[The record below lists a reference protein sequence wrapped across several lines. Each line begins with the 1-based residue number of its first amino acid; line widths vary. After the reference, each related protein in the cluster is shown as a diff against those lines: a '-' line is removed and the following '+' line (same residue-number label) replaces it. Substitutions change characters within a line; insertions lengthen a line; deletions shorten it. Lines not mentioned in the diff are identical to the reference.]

1 MILPVTKSK
10 YLIKRYQLKINKLP
24 FYLSVFTACLIF
36 ALKSV
41 SAPIDS
47 LEAKLLTTSG
57 IEKIDLLISLSNS
70 YLNQH
75 PQRSLELA
83 NEALELSLTLQD
95 HKREATSLYCIADAN
110 RVKGDNIKALDFHF
124 QALKLFDQSDDKEGI
139 AKSANSIGRI
149 YRFLG
154 NYPLALD
161 YHHKALYIYYN
172 LENEQGISSSLINVG
187 VVYRNLG
194 KPDLALENYMKALN
208 KSRENN
214 DLKNLT
220 SALISI
226 GNVYWYDNENNKALT
241 FYEEALSIVQQDDF
255 EGEHPGGILN
265 NIGNVQRQ
273 LGNFSEALNYYN
285 QSLNVS
291 REIGDKN
298 LIAITLKNI
307 GISYKET
314 GKLSQAI
321 QFLNE
326 GKELAQQI
334 HLLRIQR
341 ETLDQLSQTY
351 TLLADYKKALEYYI
365 EYSKLNDSLF
375 DEETSNKISVLQLQ
389 HELKEKEQQD
399 TIVEKDVELKST
411 KEKNLRNFIIFI
423 SLLAISLIVI
433 LWNRYKLKIKKNN
446 ELRLLNADLE
456 RRVEE
461 RTKRFREENEH
472 RRIAQEQAELAN
484 ETKNRFLATISHEV
498 RTPINA
504 IIGFCDLTIDSE
516 SDEDH
521 KLNLK
526 RVKDSS
532 EHLLALIKDI
542 LDYSQIEC
550 GKMELKNESF
560 NIHKIIESVVN
571 AYYLDA
577 SSKEINLSYELG
589 GNIPKFM
596 FGDPDAIRQVL
607 YNLIGNAIKFTD
619 KGDVEVA
626 VIMEEPLLEKDQVKL
641 HFSIKDSGIGISK
654 LKQKLIFMDFTQI
667 DTTESR
673 KYGGVG
679 LGLTICKY
687 FVEQM
692 GGKISVKSEKGQGSE
707 FEFTLVF
714 KVDKNKSVKK
724 EIKNEAPK
732 QLHLLVAEDNML
744 NSQVVSAFL
753 KRLGH
758 TSKIA
763 GNGKIALELL
773 AKEDFDAVLMD
784 IEMPEM
790 DGIEAT
796 EAIRNGDENVRNPK
810 IPVIALT
817 AHALKDYEEKSY
829 KAGMDSYLTKPIDID
844 KLSEVLQSI

>member
-1 MILPVTKSK
+1 VC
-10 YLIKRYQLKINKLP
+10 
-24 FYLSVFTACLIF
+24 V
-36 ALKSV
+36 ALKVIST
-41 SAPIDS
+41 PIDS
-47 LEAKLLTTSG
+47 LDAQLANTSG

-70 YLNQH
+70 YLNQQ

-83 NEALELSLTLQD
+83 NEALEMSITLEDQ
-95 HKREATSLYCIADAN
+95 KREATSLFHIADAN
-110 RVKGDNIKALDFHF
+110 RLIGENIKALDYHF
-124 QALKLFDQSDDKEGI
+124 QALKLYEQTHDKEGI
-139 AKSANSIGRI
+139 AKSSNSIGRI

-154 NYPLALD
+154 NYALALD
-161 YHHKALYIYYN
+161 YHLNALN
-172 LENEQGISSSLINVG
+172 LYENIENEEGICSSLINVG

-194 KPDLALENYMKALN
+194 KEDLALENYMHALD
-208 KSRENN
+208 KSRETN

-226 GNVYWYDNENNKALT
+226 GNVYWYNDENNKALT
-241 FYEEALSIVQQDDF
+241 FYEEALSIIQREDF
-255 EGEHPGGILN
+255 EGEHSGGVLN
-265 NIGNVQRQ
+265 NIGNVHRKS
-273 LGNFSEALNYYN
+273 GNYNEALNYYN
-285 QSLNVS
+285 QSLDVS

-307 GISYKET
+307 GITNKES
-314 GKLSQAI
+314 GKLSAAI
-321 QFLNE
+321 QYLNE
-326 GKELAQQI
+326 SKDLAQEI
-334 HLLRIQR
+334 HLLRVQR

-351 TLLADYKKALEYYI
+351 TLLSDYKKALEYYI
-365 EYSKLNDSLF
+365 EYARLNDSLF
-375 DEETSNKISVLQLQ
+375 NEETSNKISILQLQ
-389 HELKEKEQQD
+389 HELREKEQEN
-399 TIVEKDVELKST
+399 TIKEKDVVIKST
-411 KEKNLRNFIIFI
+411 KENNLRNFIIFI
-423 SLLAISLIVI
+423 TLLAISLIAI
-433 LWNRYKLKIKKNN
+433 LWNRYRLKIRKNN
-446 ELRLLNADLE
+446 ELRVLNTDLE

-461 RTKRFREENEH
+461 RTKRLREENEH

-504 IIGFCDLTIDSE
+504 IVGFCDLTIKSDN
-516 SDEDH
+516 DEDH

-542 LDYSQIEC
+542 LDYSQIES
-550 GKMELKNESF
+550 GTMELKEVSF
-560 NIHKIIESVVN
+560 DIQQIIESVVN

-577 SSKEINLSYELG
+577 SSKEINLTMNLEK
-589 GNIPKFM
+589 NIPKFVE
-596 FGDPDAIRQVL
+596 GDPDAIRQVL
-607 YNLIGNAIKFTD
+607 YNMIGNAIKFTD
-619 KGDVEVA
+619 KGDVQVTVNA
-626 VIMEEPLLEKDQVKL
+626 EEQLSDSDQVKL

-654 LKQKLIFMDFTQI
+654 LKQKLIFMDFTQV

-673 KYGGVG
+673 RYGGVG

-692 GGKISVKSEKGQGSE
+692 GGKISVKSEKDKGSE
-707 FEFTLVF
+707 FEFTLGF
-714 KVDKNKSVKK
+714 KVDKDFSAKK
-724 EIKNEAPK
+724 QARQELPKK
-732 QLHLLVAEDNML
+732 QLHILVAEDNML

-758 TSKIA
+758 TCKIA
-763 GNGKIALELL
+763 GNGKIALEKL
-773 AKEDFDAVLMD
+773 AEEDFDAVLMD

-796 EAIRNGDENVRNPK
+796 EAIRNGEEKIRNPK

-829 KAGMDSYLTKPIDID
+829 SAGMDSYLTKPIDIE